1 MKMNTLALCT
11 ALIMFAACAPKL
23 TSTSSGSDINDGQ
36 GNPPATH
43 TPDPALLEKVDINGM
58 LEESSESSGI
68 FGAGGKMSLAFDKAK
83 LELIVFI
90 NMPGSIMFWIPEAPL
105 PSHPDIFVGTE
116 FDGEGN
122 LRVKFRIPVRYVLA
136 GANLKDGAT
145 LPSGE
150 KLPPTP
156 AGSGELPGLA
166 IEMTSQR
173 LYLYIGVNSLGAYV
187 ILPQDIAH
195 PLIPNITAKVKNKE
209 KEIVGY
215 LTYVS
220 PKNGHRPGLF
230 LGTRVP
236 PKFAKFLED
245 YLGL

>member
-1 MKMNTLALCT
+1 MNLKKLALYT
-11 ALIMFAACAPKL
+11 LIVVLPACAPKMDSS
-23 TSTSSGSDINDGQ
+23 STAPATDDGQ
-36 GNPPATH
+36 GQ
-43 TPDPALLEKVDINGM
+43 TPSAHVGDPALLEKVDINGL
-58 LEESSESSGI
+58 LEDDASASRL
-68 FGAGGKMSLAFDKAK
+68 FGNTGKMNLAFDKAK
-83 LELIVFI
+83 LELIVYI

-105 PSHPDIFVGTE
+105 PNHPDIFVGTE

-122 LRVKFRIPVRYVLA
+122 LRVKFRIPVKYILM

-166 IEMTSQR
+166 IEMSSQR

-187 ILPQDIAH
+187 VLPQDIAH
-195 PLIPNITAKVKNKE
+195 PLIPNITFKVKNKE
-209 KEIVGY
+209 KDVVGY

-220 PKNGHRPGLF
+220 PKNGYRPGLF

>member
-1 MKMNTLALCT
+1 MKLKNLALY
-11 ALIMFAACAPKL
+11 ALIVVLPACAQQL
-23 TSTSSGSDINDGQ
+23 DSSSSASGINDGQ
-36 GNPPATH
+36 GNTPAAH
-43 TPDPALLEKVDINGM
+43 VGDPALLEKVDINGM
-58 LEESSESSGI
+58 LEDDTSASSLLGTT
-68 FGAGGKMSLAFDKAK
+68 GKMNLAFNKEK
-83 LELIVFI
+83 LELLVYI
-90 NMPGSIMFWIPEAPL
+90 NLPGSVMFWIPEAPL

-122 LRVKFRIPVRYVLA
+122 LRVKFRIPVKYILL

-187 ILPQDIAH
+187 VLPQDIAH
-195 PLIPNITAKVKNKE
+195 PLVPNITFKVKNKE

-220 PKNGHRPGLF
+220 PKNGYRPGLF

>member
-1 MKMNTLALCT
+1 MKLKTLALYT
-11 ALIMFAACAPKL
+11 LLIVLPACAPKMD
-23 TSTSSGSDINDGQ
+23 SSSQASGTNDGL
-36 GNPPATH
+36 GNLPGTH
-43 TPDPALLEKVDINGM
+43 VPDPALLEKVDINGM
-58 LEESSESSGI
+58 LEESSGSSGV
-68 FGAGGKMSLAFDKAK
+68 FGAGGKMSLAFDKEK
-83 LELIVFI
+83 LELIVYI

-122 LRVKFRIPVRYVLA
+122 LRVKFRIPVKYVLL
-136 GANLKDGAT
+136 GAQLKDGAT

-187 ILPQDIAH
+187 VLPQDIAH

>member
-1 MKMNTLALCT
+1 MNLKKLALYT
-11 ALIMFAACAPKL
+11 LIVVLPACAPKMDN
-23 TSTSSGSDINDGQ
+23 SSSAPGTNDGQ
-36 GNPPATH
+36 DNTPAH
-43 TPDPALLEKVDINGM
+43 VGDPALLEKVDINGM
-58 LEESSESSGI
+58 MEDDASASSL
-68 FGAGGKMSLAFDKAK
+68 FGNTGKMNLAFDKEK
-83 LELIVFI
+83 LELIVYI

-122 LRVKFRIPVRYVLA
+122 LRVKFRIPVKYILL

-187 ILPQDIAH
+187 VLPQDIAH
-195 PLIPNITAKVKNKE
+195 PLIPNITFKVKNKE

-220 PKNGHRPGLF
+220 PKNGYRPGLF